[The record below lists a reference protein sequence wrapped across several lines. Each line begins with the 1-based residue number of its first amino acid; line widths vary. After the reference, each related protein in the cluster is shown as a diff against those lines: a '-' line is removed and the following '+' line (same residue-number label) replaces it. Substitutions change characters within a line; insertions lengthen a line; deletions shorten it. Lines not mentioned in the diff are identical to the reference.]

1 MLALSCQEMVIYC
14 LLNDSK
20 CIKGMVIN
28 SFIEIF
34 NIVLSFLCDSCD
46 FEWIMNMVKWD
57 LFLHIL
63 IKHKMKEH
71 REECQIICITGPL
84 YHMTWE
90 EVWSPFVL
98 VSDMC

>member
-1 MLALSCQEMVIYC
+1 
-14 LLNDSK
+14 
-20 CIKGMVIN
+20 
-28 SFIEIF
+28 
-34 NIVLSFLCDSCD
+34 
-46 FEWIMNMVKWD
+46 MNMVKWD

-90 EVWSPFVL
+90 EVWYAFVL